1 MNLLV
6 TGRPGSGKTTVVERV
21 VASLPRGTA
30 TGFFTREVRA
40 RGARRGFTIQAL
52 DGRTAV
58 LADVGGDGP
67 RVGRYRVRLD
77 GLEAVGVPALAPG
90 PGVRLIVVDE
100 IGKMECLS
108 RGFCDAVRQALGSRI
123 PVLGTIAGQ
132 GGGFIAEVRRR
143 ADVQI
148 LEVTPR
154 NRDELPRTIA
164 ATLALGPEAG
174 AFGLACLLRVRR
186 FASRLSTAAPK

>member
-21 VASLPRGTA
+21 VASLPRGAA
-30 TGFFTREVRA
+30 TGFFTREVRE
-40 RGARRGFTIQAL
+40 RGVRRGFTIETL
-52 DGRTAV
+52 DGLTAV

-77 GLEAVGVPALAPG
+77 GLEAVGVPALAPR
-90 PGVRLIVVDE
+90 PGVRFIVVDE

-108 RGFCDAVRQALGSRI
+108 RRFCDAVREALGAPI
-123 PVLGTIAGQ
+123 PVLGTIARQ

-143 ADVQI
+143 ADVRI
-148 LEVTPR
+148 VEVTPR

-164 ATLALGPEAG
+164 ATLVLGAEAESDH
-174 AFGLACLLRVRR
+174 R
-186 FASRLSTAAPK
+186 